1 MDEKRKLQISNGYY
15 LVFEQLAQILVVLK
29 EHPDLKRVPRT
40 LFMEQTGLAER
51 QVENLVS
58 IGCACGLIR
67 PVTSTL
73 TGFGSLV
80 AEHDGFANQS
90 ATLEF
95 LHFCGA
101 GNRQNLV
108 WFDLFNE
115 LLHDLPSAT
124 GDEWLARFREKY
136 ASIYSQKT
144 ITDHFRHELRF
155 LVDAYTKRNLRKLE
169 LIVEGSDGRL
179 QARRYASPDPYALA
193 AMLYRFAAEKRS
205 HVWEI
210 AEMAAMPGSPA
221 MVLHLDI
228 GTFRTN
234 LENLHERGWLRL
246 ESRHNLDQVRL
257 RDEFTP
263 LCFMEAYY
271 EGREPTP
278 AGPSEGRQGLLLL

>member
-1 MDEKRKLQISNGYY
+1 MQKKRKLQISNGYY
-15 LVFEQLAQILVVLK
+15 LVFEQLAQLLVVLK
-29 EHPDLKRVPRT
+29 ERPHLKRVPRR
-40 LFMEQTGLAER
+40 LFMDQTGLAER

-58 IGCACGLIR
+58 IACAVGLIR

-73 TGFGSLV
+73 TAFGALV
-80 AEHDGFANQS
+80 VEHDGFADQI

-101 GNRQNLV
+101 GNDRNLV

-115 LLHDLPSAT
+115 LLYELPSAT
-124 GDEWLARFREKY
+124 AGDWLARFREKC
-136 ASIYSQKT
+136 APTYSRKT
-144 ITDHFRHELRF
+144 LTDHLQHEVRF

-169 LIVEGSDGRL
+169 LIVEGPDGRF
-179 QARRYASPDPYALA
+179 QARRYASPDPHALS
-193 AMLYRFAAEKRS
+193 AMIYSVATGQKRN
-205 HVWEI
+205 VWEV
-210 AEMAAMPGSPA
+210 AEMAEMPGGPA
-221 MVLHLDI
+221 MLLHMDI

-234 LENLHERGWLRL
+234 LEKLHERGWLRL

-271 EGREPTP
+271 QGREPAP
-278 AGPSEGRQGLLLL
+278 ARPPAKRQGLLL